1 MFRSFTTLLLT
12 CFAAATVH
20 AALVSQDSAFGT
32 DTITVDTDTGL
43 EWLDWDLTA
52 GLSFDEVVVQL
63 AAGGTYEGFRF
74 ATNDEVATLWVN
86 AGIIDIV
93 TEGPVDVANDFT
105 RANFLPARDLI
116 ELLGF
121 TGLGGNLAEATT
133 ADPGAQAGTQTVAE
147 LQLCVG
153 GPCVAAGAVRNSALA
168 SLGPNDQP
176 ADEGRSIIGA
186 ALVRDTAVVPVPGAL
201 WLALSGLL
209 VVSRFR
215 ASRRA

>member
-1 MFRSFTTLLLT
+1 MFRSVITLLLA
-12 CFAAATVH
+12 CFAGSLAH
-20 AALVSQDSAFGT
+20 AALVSQDSAFGAN
-32 DTITVDTDTGL
+32 TITLDTDTGL
-43 EWLDWDLTA
+43 EWLDWDLTI
-52 GLSFDEVVVQL
+52 GLSFDEVVAEL
-63 AAGGTYEGFRF
+63 AAGGAYEGFRF
-74 ATNDEVATLWVN
+74 ATNDEVGTLWIN

-93 TEGPVDVANDFT
+93 TEGPVDVPNDFA
-105 RANFLPARDLI
+105 RVNFLPARDLI

-133 ADPGAQAGTQTVAE
+133 ADPGNQAGTQTVAE

-153 GPCVAAGAVRNSALA
+153 GPCVAAGALRNSALA

-215 ASRRA
+215 ANRRA